1 MLGLRTRRNEPEQAP
16 AEPGVGNETSATRD
30 GEPGGVAPERVPAR
44 ERESE
49 RTAAAEPRRRPR
61 FRERPARAGAAAV
74 GAAGSAVLGI
84 AALVML
90 VAVLIFFLIAAA
102 IVLRDVDANARNGIV
117 EAVHEGA
124 NFFAGAFTGLISF
137 SGHPKRAITVNWG
150 IAAIVFLL
158 VGIFISRLIA
168 RVGRGGVLY
177 EQRHR
182 PIPGH

>member
-1 MLGLRTRRNEPEQAP
+1 MLGLHRRRNEPEPTP
-16 AEPGVGNETSATRD
+16 AANANEPNGAAADPVRG
-30 GEPGGVAPERVPAR
+30 R
-44 ERESE
+44 EGESE
-49 RTAAAEPRRRPR
+49 RAAEPRRRR
-61 FRERPARAGAAAV
+61 RLRERPARAGAAAV

-90 VAVLIFFLIAAA
+90 AAVLIFLLIVAA
-102 IVLRDVDANARNGIV
+102 IVVRDVDANATNGVV

-158 VGIFISRLIA
+158 VGIFASRLIA
-168 RVGRGGVLY
+168 RIGRGGVLY
-177 EQRHR
+177 EQRRR
-182 PIPGH
+182 PIPSH

>member
-1 MLGLRTRRNEPEQAP
+1 MLGLRRRRNEPEQTP
-16 AEPGVGNETSATRD
+16 AAYANEPNGA
-30 GEPGGVAPERVPAR
+30 APERVRGR
-44 ERESE
+44 EGEPDG
-49 RTAAAEPRRRPR
+49 AAVAEPRRRRR

-90 VAVLIFFLIAAA
+90 VAVLIFLLIVAA
-102 IVLRDVDANARNGIV
+102 IVLRDVDANATNGVV

-158 VGIFISRLIA
+158 VGIFVSRLIA

-182 PIPGH
+182 PIPSH